1 MEKAYANDLASP
13 TVGCFFG
20 QNPQSGV
27 FCPESTWL
35 YVFVPECPDVQSFV
49 VDGVRY
55 VNTAYVG

>member
-1 MEKAYANDLASP
+1 MEKAHASDLIFP
-13 TVGCFFG
+13 TNVHFFG
-20 QNPQSGV
+20 QTSQNSD

-55 VNTAYVG
+55 VNTAYAG